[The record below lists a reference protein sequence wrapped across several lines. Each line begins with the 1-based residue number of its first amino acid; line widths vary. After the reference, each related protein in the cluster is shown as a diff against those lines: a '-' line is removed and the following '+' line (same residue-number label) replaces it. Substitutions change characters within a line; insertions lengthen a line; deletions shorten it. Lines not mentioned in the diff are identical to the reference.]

1 MYVSPKTHKL
11 IAVESHY
18 KGMLDNPSS
27 TKKKKNCATLYIVCT
42 QHLLPGVF
50 LTICCQ
56 VSSNGL
62 VVSMIFERFLTST

>member
-27 TKKKKNCATLYIVCT
+27 TKKKKKLRHLVYCLHPTPPAWGIPDY
-42 QHLLPGVF
+42 LLPG
-50 LTICCQ
+50 
-56 VSSNGL
+56 
-62 VVSMIFERFLTST
+62 